1 MNNVGIIGSG
11 FWGTAIAIQLAKNIK
26 TVTLYTKNKIES
38 DQINNTHINDSCFP
52 DIKLPNN
59 IVADNEIKNVGKED
73 IIVIVVPCNVF
84 DSIIKS
90 ISPYVAKNV
99 IIVIATKGL
108 SKQTGNLLHE
118 SVEKSLNTQNVAV
131 VAGPNFATEVAQ
143 NLITSMVIA
152 SKNLTLA
159 NSLAKIFTTDT
170 ITVFPSN
177 DLITVQIS
185 SAMKNI
191 IAIASGI
198 IKGLNYGDNAQAF
211 LISRAVEEIITISQ
225 KLGNLSVKTL
235 QPEVMGDL
243 ILTATSMQSRN
254 MRFGYNLAKS
264 DNPERFLSEQTSLIE
279 GINAISLIRRITN
292 QHSLQLPISG
302 AIIKIIKHPK
312 DLKSYIKKMF
322 QDIKSKTLI

>member
-26 TVTLYTKNKIES
+26 TVTLYTKSKIKS

-59 IVADNEIKNVGKED
+59 IVADNDIKNVGKED
-73 IIVIVVPCNVF
+73 IIVIVVPCSVF

-90 ISPYVAKNV
+90 ISPYVVKNV

-108 SKQTGNLLHE
+108 SEQTENLLHE

-131 VAGPNFATEVAQ
+131 VAGPNLATEVAQ

-198 IKGLNYGDNAQAF
+198 IKGLNYGNNAQAF

-225 KLGNLSVKTL
+225 KLGNLAVKAL
-235 QPEVMGDL
+235 QPEAMGDL

-279 GINAISLIRRITN
+279 GLNAISLIHRITN

-302 AIIKIIKHPK
+302 TIIKIIKHPK

-322 QDIKSKTLI
+322 QDIKSRTLI